1 MTGAKVNSRGK
12 FLSGFVVRPRQ
23 TPRCLASAVAL
34 AAATIATTGAMPASS
49 VVSQWNHIAVGGE
62 HACGIR
68 LGNTLWCWGDN
79 SEGEL
84 GIGSTTSQDLPQ
96 QVTRPAVAGWASVTA
111 GGFFG
116 CAIRRVG
123 TLWCWGNNDF
133 GQLGIGNTATQD
145 LPQQVTTPAATGW
158 TSAAAGETHTCATRS
173 DGTLWCWGDNFEG
186 QLGIGDMTGQDLPQQ
201 VTTPAATGWTGAAA
215 GEGHT
220 CATRSDGTL
229 WCWGDNSEG
238 DLGIGSTTSQDLPQQ
253 VTTPA
258 ATGWTGAAAGEGHTC
273 ATRSDGTLWCWGNNF
288 EGQLGIGSTTSQDLP
303 QQVTTPAATG
313 WTTASAGDYQTCAT
327 RTHMLLCWGLN
338 NHGQL
343 GIGTRTSKD
352 LPRHVMIPSRWGWT
366 LMAPGGDTTCAS
378 HTGHTLWCW
387 GDNNA
392 GQLGIG
398 STTSQDLPQQVTS

>member
-23 TPRCLASAVAL
+23 TARCLASAVAL

-116 CAIRRVG
+116 CAIRKVG

-133 GQLGIGNTATQD
+133 GQLGIGNTATQN

-258 ATGWTGAAAGEGHTC
+258 ATGWT
-273 ATRSDGTLWCWGNNF
+273 
-288 EGQLGIGSTTSQDLP
+288 
-303 QQVTTPAATG
+303 
-313 WTTASAGDYQTCAT
+313 TASAGDYQTCAT

-387 GDNNA
+387 GDNNV